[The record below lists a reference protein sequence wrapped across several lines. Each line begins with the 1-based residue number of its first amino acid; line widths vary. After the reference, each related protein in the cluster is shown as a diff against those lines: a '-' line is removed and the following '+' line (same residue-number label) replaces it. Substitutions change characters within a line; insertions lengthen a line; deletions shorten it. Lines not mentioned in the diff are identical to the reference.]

1 MYEADKLNYSVLLW
15 EAVSDLLENTEDL
28 RGGRSQYYCSI
39 WKLTFIYVDHFFN
52 IYSVLYEADKLNYSV
67 LLEADSDLLE
77 TIESTGGCEGRPV
90 LLQCAVFC
98 IYTVYR
104 YIVCTCHQSDTMP
117 TYKKGN
123 ITMYILIY
131 SIYTAYCLQTHNLGC
146 CFVAIQRRTVFRLW
160 IWTKLIR
167 IENKLI
173 RIWNNLIRIQNNLIR
188 IRDCLIGIQNNLI
201 RIQAQQ
207 YAYSC

>member
-77 TIESTGGCEGRPV
+77 TIESMYWRMWGEASIA
-90 LLQCAVFC
+90 AVCC
-98 IYTVYR
+98 ILY
-104 YIVCTCHQSDTMP
+104 
-117 TYKKGN
+117 
-123 ITMYILIY
+123 IY
-131 SIYTAYCLQTHNLGC
+131 SI
-146 CFVAIQRRTVFRLW
+146 
-160 IWTKLIR
+160 
-167 IENKLI
+167 
-173 RIWNNLIRIQNNLIR
+173 
-188 IRDCLIGIQNNLI
+188 
-201 RIQAQQ
+201 
-207 YAYSC
+207 